1 MLFKLVYK
9 NMNFKDV
16 MVYSLSIIFSVI
28 LWVIVL
34 SVYRINIQ
42 NHLGEKA
49 GGINTLCLF
58 FFAVAFVMSL
68 LFLLYATRFFVKSKN
83 KDYSI
88 MLILGGTRK
97 IIFRFFSGEFFL
109 IYFFSMVIGILI
121 GGITVAILLFIL
133 LKMGYSSR
141 LLLSLNVGW
150 IISSI
155 VKTCFALAVLE
166 YTIAFIYF
174 RKWDLT
180 QMQLRGIKREKRH
193 ERTWII
199 GGLGFCLIIYAVNL
213 IKNEDI
219 LSRFFSMAICL
230 CGIYIL
236 MSYGGGLLL
245 KLIKIFKGYYFRN
258 FLSLNE
264 FYYKFSS
271 NCKMLFIMVVLNF
284 LVLYFTGGL
293 FISDAPEDVDSAEY
307 PYGFVGIV
315 DNSRTEKVVK
325 EVLGEDLVE
334 LPAVTAYKKTEGMAF
349 SNKKYICISDKSY
362 SELTGKKLILDD
374 NEAVIINESTS
385 NADMVDAIYLIQDGE
400 ESEFTISKIWDE
412 VVFGLEQPLPLFQ
425 FVVLPEK
432 SIINGLSETMKI
444 IVKKG
449 KLDKEYEMYNK
460 YITERNVKI
469 FWRTELARNEKET
482 MTFTKIISLFL
493 GIYCQLSC
501 FGILTLKMKTDKPF
515 IFYKCKTFLLLGM
528 TETDIQKNVVKE
540 YRRLLFLPAVLAI
553 VLSFLYMLVE
563 MFYSNMLYNK
573 YLIEYILFQIIIL
586 LVNIVY
592 YLIVRNMVLKT
603 IIKKAI
609 KENERDLVCI

>member
-1 MLFKLVYK
+1 
-9 NMNFKDV
+9 
-16 MVYSLSIIFSVI
+16 
-28 LWVIVL
+28 
-34 SVYRINIQ
+34 
-42 NHLGEKA
+42 
-49 GGINTLCLF
+49 
-58 FFAVAFVMSL
+58 
-68 LFLLYATRFFVKSKN
+68 
-83 KDYSI
+83 

-109 IYFFSMVIGILI
+109 IYFFSMVIGILM
-121 GGITVAILLFIL
+121 GGIAVAILLFIL
-133 LKMGYSSR
+133 LNMGYSSR

-334 LPAVTAYKKTEGMAF
+334 LPAVTAYKKTGGMAF

-362 SELTGKKLILDD
+362 SELTGKELILDD
-374 NEAVIINESTS
+374 NEAIIINEATS
-385 NADMVDAIYLIQDGE
+385 NADMVDTIYLIQDGE

-425 FVVLPEK
+425 FAVLPEK

-469 FWRTELARNEKET
+469 FWRTEFARNEKET